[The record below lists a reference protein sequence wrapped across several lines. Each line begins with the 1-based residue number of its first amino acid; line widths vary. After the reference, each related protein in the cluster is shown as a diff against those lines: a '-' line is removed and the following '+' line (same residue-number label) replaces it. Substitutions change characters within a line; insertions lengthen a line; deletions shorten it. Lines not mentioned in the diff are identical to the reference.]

1 MGLIGYMHKPTHK
14 HEKLDPRA
22 TMMVFIRYL
31 KHSKEYVMYKE
42 HPNSG
47 MIEINSRNVDFLE
60 YEFTSI
66 DEIKKDVKLYEL
78 QQDIQSSLGEWDD
91 LNSH

>member
-1 MGLIGYMHKPTHK
+1 
-14 HEKLDPRA
+14 
-22 TMMVFIRYL
+22 MVFIRYL

-91 LNSH
+91 LNSHWVTEDGTTSLCNRNVGGLSA